1 MSPVNVNEIRR
12 WSLDLWLQTVRLP
25 LTMTEVVIRHR
36 DDGTWPPAMAFETFE
51 GTVKGFVGRVTHDDT
66 LVELARLQSAEI
78 TQRRRSHELQAEATA
93 VDAGA
98 SREAAEQQEM
108 LERDRKVAD
117 EQAREAKRQV
127 EADRDHA
134 KRALEERT
142 AKKRAANRAAAA
154 TRSTTIEREATKA
167 DANRLRKDAA
177 ALGAKKPAVAAQGE
191 VLKLDKAV
199 RAKKTNRRA

>member
-1 MSPVNVNEIRR
+1 MNVNEIRR

-25 LTMTEVVIRHR
+25 LTMTEVVVRR
-36 DDGTWPPAMAFETFE
+36 RDDDGTWPPAMAFETFE

-78 TQRRRSHELQAEATA
+78 TQRRRSHELQVEATA
-93 VDAGA
+93 VAAGA

-108 LERDRKVAD
+108 LDRDRKLAN
-117 EQAREAKRQV
+117 EQAREARRQL

-177 ALGAKKPAVAAQGE
+177 ALRAKKPAVAAQGE

>member
-1 MSPVNVNEIRR
+1 MNVNEIRR
-12 WSLDLWLQTVRLP
+12 CSLDLWLQTVRLP
-25 LTMTEVVIRHR
+25 LTMTEVVIRR
-36 DDGTWPPAMAFETFE
+36 RDDDGTWPPAMAFETFE

-78 TQRRRSHELQAEATA
+78 TQRRRSHELQVEATDVA
-93 VDAGA
+93 AGA

-108 LERDRKVAD
+108 LERDRKVAN
-117 EQAREAKRQV
+117 EQAREAKRQL

-154 TRSTTIEREATKA
+154 TRSTTIERKATKA

-177 ALGAKKPAVAAQGE
+177 ALRAKKPAVAAQGE

>member
-1 MSPVNVNEIRR
+1 MNVNEIRR
-12 WSLDLWLQTVRLP
+12 CSLDLWLQTVRLP
-25 LTMTEVVIRHR
+25 LTMTEVVVRR
-36 DDGTWPPAMAFETFE
+36 RDDDGTWPPAMAFETFE

-78 TQRRRSHELQAEATA
+78 TQRRRSHELQVEATA
-93 VDAGA
+93 VAAGA

-108 LERDRKVAD
+108 LDRDRKLAN
-117 EQAREAKRQV
+117 EQAREARRQL

-177 ALGAKKPAVAAQGE
+177 ALRAKKPAVAAQGE

>member
-1 MSPVNVNEIRR
+1 MNVNEIRR
-12 WSLDLWLQTVRLP
+12 CSLDLWLQIVRLP
-25 LTMTEVVIRHR
+25 LTMTEVVIRR
-36 DDGTWPPAMAFETFE
+36 RDDDGTWPPAMAFETFE

-78 TQRRRSHELQAEATA
+78 TQRRRSHELQVEATA
-93 VDAGA
+93 VAAGA

-108 LERDRKVAD
+108 LERDRKVAN
-117 EQAREAKRQV
+117 ERAREAKRQL

-142 AKKRAANRAAAA
+142 AKKRAASRAAAA
-154 TRSTTIEREATKA
+154 TRSRTIEREATKA

-177 ALGAKKPAVAAQGE
+177 ALRAKKPAVAAQGE